1 LTSAIEIPPA
11 DTFLDKQA
19 QLFQK
24 VLLIS
29 FSLESFNKFILG
41 MAWFRQITGHNLKT
55 SVMKRK
61 LPKLYIMKRIM
72 IPVFAVAVAMTA
84 CNTTPDTTTQ
94 KAIQP
99 AVDTTGLA
107 EFQAWKAQNELVSTQ
122 QNAAMQPQT
131 REIVRYYP
139 VSSARRSSGSRTST
153 SSGTASTTRK
163 KGWSSAA
170 KGAVI
175 GGVAG
180 AAGGAIINKKNR
192 ALGGVVGGVIGAGVG
207 YGIGRS
213 IDKKNGRY

>member
-1 LTSAIEIPPA
+1 MKNA
-11 DTFLDKQA
+11 
-19 QLFQK
+19 
-24 VLLIS
+24 LL
-29 FSLESFNKFILG
+29 
-41 MAWFRQITGHNLKT
+41 
-55 SVMKRK
+55 K
-61 LPKLYIMKRIM
+61 LRTMKRIL
-72 IPVFAVAVAMTA
+72 PVLAIAVAMTA
-84 CNTTPDTTTQ
+84 CNTTPDTATTQ

-107 EFQAWKAQNELVSTQ
+107 EFQAWKAQNELVNTSENTAQ
-122 QNAAMQPQT
+122 QPQTQT
-131 REIVRYYP
+131 REIVKYYP
-139 VSSARRSSGSRTST
+139 ASSARRSSSSSGSRTST
-153 SSGTASTTRK
+153 SSGTASTRK

-192 ALGGVVGGVIGAGVG
+192 ALGGVVGGVLGAGVG

>member
-1 LTSAIEIPPA
+1 MK
-11 DTFLDKQA
+11 KQ
-19 QLFQK
+19 
-24 VLLIS
+24 
-29 FSLESFNKFILG
+29 
-41 MAWFRQITGHNLKT
+41 
-55 SVMKRK
+55 

-72 IPVFAVAVAMTA
+72 IPVFAIAVAMTA
-84 CNTTPDTTTQ
+84 CNTTPDNATTQ

-107 EFQAWKAQNELVSTQ
+107 QFQAWKAQNELVSTQ
-122 QNAAMQPQT
+122 QNAAMAQPQT
-131 REIVRYYP
+131 REVVKYYP
-139 VSSARRSSGSRTST
+139 VSSARRSSSS
-153 SSGTASTTRK
+153 SSGSTASTGTTTTRK

-180 AAGGAIINKKNR
+180 AAGGAVINKKNR
-192 ALGGVVGGVIGAGVG
+192 AAGAVIGGVVGAAGG